1 MLNRAFFS
9 LQSPWVPTWVAL
21 GNLVLNTA
29 LFAVFYRVGTWGIPF
44 AISIANVAGS
54 AALLYLLR
62 RRLGRIEGRK
72 IARSTLLVT
81 VASAVLGLVA
91 FAVWW
96 GLDEV
101 LGRSFGGQLVSLSA
115 ALVAGAAAYLF
126 SCRLLGVREL
136 DALLSLRARSR
147 PAS

>member
-1 MLNRAFFS
+1 
-9 LQSPWVPTWVAL
+9 V
-21 GNLVLNTA
+21 

-44 AISIANVAGS
+44 AISLANVAGT

-62 RRLGRIEGRK
+62 RRLGRIEGGETP
-72 IARSTLLVT
+72 RSTQLIT

-96 GLDEV
+96 VLDEA
-101 LGRSFGGQLVSLSA
+101 LGRSFSAQLVSLSA
-115 ALVAGAAAYLF
+115 ALLVGAAAYLF

-136 DALLSLRARSR
+136 NALLSLRAPSR
-147 PAS
+147 PAA